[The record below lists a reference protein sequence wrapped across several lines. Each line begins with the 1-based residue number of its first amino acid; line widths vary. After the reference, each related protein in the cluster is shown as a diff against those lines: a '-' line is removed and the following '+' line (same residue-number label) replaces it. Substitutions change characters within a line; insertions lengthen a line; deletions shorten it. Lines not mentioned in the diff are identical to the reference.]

1 MTNHT
6 IIHETIVRDI
16 VDLINTA
23 RNTDF
28 IDLKNDVSIKSI
40 SHASDAMTLV
50 VPIPTSTAVSV
61 SSASMVAKSIER
73 KYATMLQMVFSAIN
87 INNSDNGIDYLRRF
101 HTNLKMDD
109 KLSLDSYMDFMASL
123 PLDESINPIEY
134 RNELKSV
141 MEDLKYHT
149 SYLVKEAFNPVSL
162 SDYRLVNTYGREK
175 IIHKNKKI
183 TTSIYEVDLSD
194 DLDFRREKNYNDAI
208 KNQLIATDVKK
219 ANEIVP
225 TMMVVK
231 FVNMVDGVEKVESSM
246 VIGVKAKIYPI
257 NSEDMMERLYSKN
270 QDRNG
275 FLKLIRAT
283 TREISFFKDFIFA
296 IDKAKIDA
304 LSSSRRGSSSK
315 IWKILERRA
324 VKSRLRRA
332 LMQPNDASAI
342 SVICISQEEVEYLKK
357 NYNVHV
363 DNARVIRPI
372 MESYN
377 LMGVVIVDE
386 LNEVLI
392 ANKLIQASREDKDM
406 HRVECELGCC
416 HEIDSNKFMGYVVVD
431 TVSYNYVFNK
441 NYNNG
446 NGFASILNTKVY
458 LNNPAA
464 KFKVCKDK
472 RITDA
477 INKLIDKHHDNVSA
491 FKNENAVDLLSM
503 IGYDATTTN
512 SVDNTT
518 VNTATNITGAQLF
531 EDETVVTI
539 TNNATAEQTTTAT
552 KDAEA
557 TVTTQEELDEILAY
571 GFDEEF

>member
-1 MTNHT
+1 MKNKVM
-6 IIHETIVRDI
+6 E
-16 VDLINTA
+16 LMNTQMEA
-23 RNTDF
+23 RNVLALE
-28 IDLKNDVSIKSI
+28 IIEEAKESLKI
-40 SHASDAMTLV
+40 LG
-50 VPIPTSTAVSV
+50 
-61 SSASMVAKSIER
+61 
-73 KYATMLQMVFSAIN
+73 L
-87 INNSDNGIDYLRRF
+87 
-101 HTNLKMDD
+101 
-109 KLSLDSYMDFMASL
+109 
-123 PLDESINPIEY
+123 
-134 RNELKSV
+134 
-141 MEDLKYHT
+141 EDLLNTGVATVTREVEIIKEVPVEV
-149 SYLVKEAFNPVSL
+149 VKEIEVVREVPV
-162 SDYRLVNTYGREK
+162 E
-175 IIHKNKKI
+175 IIK
-183 TTSIYEVDLSD
+183 EV
-194 DLDFRREKNYNDAI
+194 EVP
-208 KNQLIATDVKK
+208 VK
-219 ANEIVP
+219 
-225 TMMVVK
+225 
-231 FVNMVDGVEKVESSM
+231 
-246 VIGVKAKIYPI
+246 VI
-257 NSEDMMERLYSKN
+257 
-270 QDRNG
+270 
-275 FLKLIRAT
+275 
-283 TREISFFKDFIFA
+283 
-296 IDKAKIDA
+296 
-304 LSSSRRGSSSK
+304 
-315 IWKILERRA
+315 
-324 VKSRLRRA
+324 
-332 LMQPNDASAI
+332 
-342 SVICISQEEVEYLKK
+342 EEVEVGKEISSKEDKETIAKLQKELEAVKLELTNKVAMYQGLVKDLNDK
-357 NYNVHV
+357 IKLLSESKPSKSNAKVHV
-363 DNARVIRPI
+363 EQEVKAELPKELKVRNLDTHVVGTYKGIAFEAMKEI
-372 MESYN
+372 MGTTIYN
-377 LMGVVIVDE
+377 PSRWDIKDE

-531 EDETVVTI
+531 EDETVVTT

>member
-1 MTNHT
+1 MKNKVMELMNTQMEARNVLALE
-6 IIHETIVRDI
+6 IIEEAKESLKILGLEDLLNTSVATVTREVEVIKEVPVEVVKEIEVVREVPVEIIKEVEVVKEISSKEDKETIAKLQKELEAVKLELTNK
-16 VDLINTA
+16 VAMYQGLVKDL
-23 RNTDF
+23 
-28 IDLKNDVSIKSI
+28 NDKIKLLSE
-40 SHASDAMTLV
+40 SKPSK
-50 VPIPTSTAVSV
+50 SN
-61 SSASMVAKSIER
+61 AKVHVEQEV
-73 KYATMLQMVFSAIN
+73 KTE
-87 INNSDNGIDYLRRF
+87 
-101 HTNLKMDD
+101 
-109 KLSLDSYMDFMASL
+109 L
-123 PLDESINPIEY
+123 PK
-134 RNELKSV
+134 ELKV
-141 MEDLKYHT
+141 RNLDTHVVGTYKGIAFEAM
-149 SYLVKEAFNPVSL
+149 KEIMGTTIYNPSRW
-162 SDYRLVNTYGREK
+162 D
-175 IIHKNKKI
+175 
-183 TTSIYEVDLSD
+183 
-194 DLDFRREKNYNDAI
+194 I
-208 KNQLIATDVKK
+208 K
-219 ANEIVP
+219 
-225 TMMVVK
+225 
-231 FVNMVDGVEKVESSM
+231 
-246 VIGVKAKIYPI
+246 
-257 NSEDMMERLYSKN
+257 
-270 QDRNG
+270 
-275 FLKLIRAT
+275 
-283 TREISFFKDFIFA
+283 
-296 IDKAKIDA
+296 
-304 LSSSRRGSSSK
+304 
-315 IWKILERRA
+315 
-324 VKSRLRRA
+324 
-332 LMQPNDASAI
+332 
-342 SVICISQEEVEYLKK
+342 
-357 NYNVHV
+357 
-363 DNARVIRPI
+363 
-372 MESYN
+372 
-377 LMGVVIVDE
+377 DE

-531 EDETVVTI
+531 EDETVVTT

>member
-1 MTNHT
+1 MKNKVM
-6 IIHETIVRDI
+6 E
-16 VDLINTA
+16 LINTQMEA
-23 RNTDF
+23 RNVLALE
-28 IDLKNDVSIKSI
+28 IIEEAKESLKI
-40 SHASDAMTLV
+40 LG
-50 VPIPTSTAVSV
+50 
-61 SSASMVAKSIER
+61 
-73 KYATMLQMVFSAIN
+73 L
-87 INNSDNGIDYLRRF
+87 
-101 HTNLKMDD
+101 
-109 KLSLDSYMDFMASL
+109 
-123 PLDESINPIEY
+123 
-134 RNELKSV
+134 
-141 MEDLKYHT
+141 EDLLNTGVATVTREVEVIKEVPVEV
-149 SYLVKEAFNPVSL
+149 VKEIEVVREVPV
-162 SDYRLVNTYGREK
+162 E
-175 IIHKNKKI
+175 IIK
-183 TTSIYEVDLSD
+183 EV
-194 DLDFRREKNYNDAI
+194 KVP
-208 KNQLIATDVKK
+208 VK
-219 ANEIVP
+219 
-225 TMMVVK
+225 
-231 FVNMVDGVEKVESSM
+231 
-246 VIGVKAKIYPI
+246 VI
-257 NSEDMMERLYSKN
+257 
-270 QDRNG
+270 
-275 FLKLIRAT
+275 
-283 TREISFFKDFIFA
+283 
-296 IDKAKIDA
+296 
-304 LSSSRRGSSSK
+304 
-315 IWKILERRA
+315 
-324 VKSRLRRA
+324 
-332 LMQPNDASAI
+332 
-342 SVICISQEEVEYLKK
+342 EEVEVVKEISSKEDKETIAKLQKELEAVKLELTNKVAMYQGLVKDLNNK
-357 NYNVHV
+357 IKVLSESKPSKSNAKVHV
-363 DNARVIRPI
+363 EQEVKTELPKELKVRNLDTHVVGTYKGIAFEAMKEI
-372 MESYN
+372 MGTTIYN
-377 LMGVVIVDE
+377 PSRWDIKDE

-406 HRVECELGCC
+406 HRVECEQGSC

-531 EDETVVTI
+531 EDETVVTT

>member
-1 MTNHT
+1 MKNKVM
-6 IIHETIVRDI
+6 E
-16 VDLINTA
+16 LMNTQMEA
-23 RNTDF
+23 RNVLALE
-28 IDLKNDVSIKSI
+28 IIEEAKESLKILGLEDLLNTGVATVTREVEVIKEVPVEI
-40 SHASDAMTLV
+40 IKEV
-50 VPIPTSTAVSV
+50 EVPI
-61 SSASMVAKSIER
+61 
-73 KYATMLQMVFSAIN
+73 
-87 INNSDNGIDYLRRF
+87 
-101 HTNLKMDD
+101 
-109 KLSLDSYMDFMASL
+109 
-123 PLDESINPIEY
+123 
-134 RNELKSV
+134 
-141 MEDLKYHT
+141 
-149 SYLVKEAFNPVSL
+149 
-162 SDYRLVNTYGREK
+162 
-175 IIHKNKKI
+175 
-183 TTSIYEVDLSD
+183 
-194 DLDFRREKNYNDAI
+194 
-208 KNQLIATDVKK
+208 
-219 ANEIVP
+219 
-225 TMMVVK
+225 
-231 FVNMVDGVEKVESSM
+231 KV
-246 VIGVKAKIYPI
+246 I
-257 NSEDMMERLYSKN
+257 
-270 QDRNG
+270 
-275 FLKLIRAT
+275 
-283 TREISFFKDFIFA
+283 
-296 IDKAKIDA
+296 
-304 LSSSRRGSSSK
+304 
-315 IWKILERRA
+315 
-324 VKSRLRRA
+324 
-332 LMQPNDASAI
+332 
-342 SVICISQEEVEYLKK
+342 EEVEVVKEISSKEDKETIAKLQKELEAVKLELTNKVAMYQGLVKDLNDK
-357 NYNVHV
+357 IKLLSESKSSKSNAKVHV
-363 DNARVIRPI
+363 EQEVKAELPKELKVRNLDTHVVGTYKGIAFEAMKEI
-372 MESYN
+372 MGTTIYN
-377 LMGVVIVDE
+377 PSRWDIKDE

-491 FKNENAVDLLSM
+491 FRNENAVDLLSM

>member
-1 MTNHT
+1 MKNKVMELMNTQMEARNVLALE
-6 IIHETIVRDI
+6 IIEEAKESLKILGLEDLLNTGVATVTREVEVIKEVPVEVVKEIEVVREVPVEIIKEVEVIKEISSKEDKETIAKLQKELEAVKLELTNK
-16 VDLINTA
+16 VAMYQGLVKDL
-23 RNTDF
+23 
-28 IDLKNDVSIKSI
+28 NDKIKLLSE
-40 SHASDAMTLV
+40 SK
-50 VPIPTSTAVSV
+50 
-61 SSASMVAKSIER
+61 SSKSNAKVHVEQEV
-73 KYATMLQMVFSAIN
+73 KTE
-87 INNSDNGIDYLRRF
+87 
-101 HTNLKMDD
+101 
-109 KLSLDSYMDFMASL
+109 L
-123 PLDESINPIEY
+123 PK
-134 RNELKSV
+134 ELKV
-141 MEDLKYHT
+141 RNLDTHVVGTYKGIAFEAM
-149 SYLVKEAFNPVSL
+149 KEIMGTTIYNPSRW
-162 SDYRLVNTYGREK
+162 D
-175 IIHKNKKI
+175 
-183 TTSIYEVDLSD
+183 
-194 DLDFRREKNYNDAI
+194 I
-208 KNQLIATDVKK
+208 K
-219 ANEIVP
+219 
-225 TMMVVK
+225 
-231 FVNMVDGVEKVESSM
+231 
-246 VIGVKAKIYPI
+246 
-257 NSEDMMERLYSKN
+257 
-270 QDRNG
+270 
-275 FLKLIRAT
+275 
-283 TREISFFKDFIFA
+283 
-296 IDKAKIDA
+296 
-304 LSSSRRGSSSK
+304 
-315 IWKILERRA
+315 
-324 VKSRLRRA
+324 
-332 LMQPNDASAI
+332 
-342 SVICISQEEVEYLKK
+342 
-357 NYNVHV
+357 
-363 DNARVIRPI
+363 
-372 MESYN
+372 
-377 LMGVVIVDE
+377 DE

-406 HRVECELGCC
+406 HRVECEQGSC

-531 EDETVVTI
+531 EDETVVTT

>member
-1 MTNHT
+1 MKNKVMELMNTQMEARNVLALE
-6 IIHETIVRDI
+6 IIEEAKESLKILGLEDLLNTSVATVTREVEVVKEIEVVREVPVEIIKEVEVVKEISSKEDKETIAKLQKELEAVKLELTNK
-16 VDLINTA
+16 VAMYQGLVKDL
-23 RNTDF
+23 
-28 IDLKNDVSIKSI
+28 NDKIKLLSE
-40 SHASDAMTLV
+40 SKPSK
-50 VPIPTSTAVSV
+50 SN
-61 SSASMVAKSIER
+61 AKVHVEQEV
-73 KYATMLQMVFSAIN
+73 KTE
-87 INNSDNGIDYLRRF
+87 
-101 HTNLKMDD
+101 
-109 KLSLDSYMDFMASL
+109 L
-123 PLDESINPIEY
+123 PK
-134 RNELKSV
+134 ELKV
-141 MEDLKYHT
+141 RNLDTHVVGTYKGIAFEAM
-149 SYLVKEAFNPVSL
+149 KEIMGTTIYNPSRW
-162 SDYRLVNTYGREK
+162 D
-175 IIHKNKKI
+175 
-183 TTSIYEVDLSD
+183 
-194 DLDFRREKNYNDAI
+194 I
-208 KNQLIATDVKK
+208 K
-219 ANEIVP
+219 
-225 TMMVVK
+225 
-231 FVNMVDGVEKVESSM
+231 
-246 VIGVKAKIYPI
+246 
-257 NSEDMMERLYSKN
+257 
-270 QDRNG
+270 
-275 FLKLIRAT
+275 
-283 TREISFFKDFIFA
+283 
-296 IDKAKIDA
+296 
-304 LSSSRRGSSSK
+304 
-315 IWKILERRA
+315 
-324 VKSRLRRA
+324 
-332 LMQPNDASAI
+332 
-342 SVICISQEEVEYLKK
+342 
-357 NYNVHV
+357 
-363 DNARVIRPI
+363 
-372 MESYN
+372 
-377 LMGVVIVDE
+377 DE

-503 IGYDATTTN
+503 IGYDATTIN

-531 EDETVVTI
+531 EDETVVTT